1 MDLSAMLNWIEAHPG
16 LSSWVQAFGSIASI
30 WAAFLIGNKQ
40 IRKQIQVRKEDEQTK
55 ASALYAVIK
64 NAAHNA
70 MAFGHHLESNDS
82 WPVIEE
88 NWRILFSQVINMSK
102 NSLSQIPAQ
111 ELGRYELVDSFL
123 GVTGSI
129 HTIVSVVERVMTA
142 PVVQQHEFAHM
153 RAEVLAQCRVCER
166 SWHRFEENSKR

>member
-1 MDLSAMLNWIEAHPG
+1 MDWSAMLGWIEAHPG
-16 LSSWVQAFGSIASI
+16 LASWVQAFGSIASI

-40 IRKQIQVRKEDEQTK
+40 IRKQIQVRKENDRTRAK
-55 ASALYAVIK
+55 AFYAVIQ

-70 MAFGHHLESNDS
+70 MAFGKHLESNNS

-88 NWRILFSQVINMSK
+88 SWKVLFSQIINMSK
-102 NSLSQIPAQ
+102 NSLSQIPAH

-129 HTIVSVVERVMTA
+129 HTIAFVVERAFTA
-142 PVVQQHEFAHM
+142 SAFQEHEFACM
-153 RAEVLAQCRVCER
+153 RMEVLTQCRVCEL
-166 SWHRFEENSKR
+166 SWQRFEEISKQ